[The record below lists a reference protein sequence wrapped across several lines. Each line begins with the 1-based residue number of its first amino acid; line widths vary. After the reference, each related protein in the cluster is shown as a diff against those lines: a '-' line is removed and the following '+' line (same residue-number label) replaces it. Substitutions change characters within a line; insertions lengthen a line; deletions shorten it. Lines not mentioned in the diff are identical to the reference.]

1 MQYQATCTKWNQKL
15 TLSIQ
20 AKNIDEAR
28 SILHGQ
34 GYSIMDIIELARTD
48 TGNTNFFFFDA
59 NVSGLTKTGKIQSD
73 DIFKAYRKLTE
84 DLGYNIIYI
93 YTNDG
98 MGDDQKKIITAKVKD
113 GYELY
118 RQSLWIDGWFQK
130 QKTEKESDLVG
141 ISPQILKE
149 IEHYTDIIDST
160 VEKIQNLFL
169 KYHNTLIP
177 EKRLELENIEMNLVQ
192 AKWLSNIWRL
202 KNIVEQA
209 LTLIGALETQLVQW
223 WMEWEKKKLIEETN
237 NLLKQIGSSERL
249 DTTSEN
255 DIVRKITIF
264 FEGLQKKEIAPVEE
278 QKKKVDTNS
287 FVFYRNLR
295 EFNIYTEN
303 LKTTRKK
310 IFLSIISFQF
320 KDLKRLFLK
329 KKLLIQNITIIDNRI
344 HNRNISYTKVI
355 KWAEYY
361 FEIIFSFFQKIS
373 DILLYTLFLYTICY
387 MILNTLNTFHIILLI
402 TEPRFFYYVCLIAW
416 ATFSFS
422 FMRSPI
428 SSTIMSG
435 LFLLGFIFITWNF

>member
-1 MQYQATCTKWNQKL
+1 
-15 TLSIQ
+15 
-20 AKNIDEAR
+20 
-28 SILHGQ
+28 
-34 GYSIMDIIELARTD
+34 MDIIELARTD
-48 TGNTNFFFFDA
+48 LWNTNFFFFDA

-84 DLGYNIIYI
+84 DLWYTIIYI

-98 MGDDQKKIITAKVKD
+98 MGEDQKKIITAKVKD
-113 GYELY
+113 GYDLY

-149 IEHYTDIIDST
+149 IEHYTDIIDAT

-169 KYHNTLIP
+169 KYHNTLTS

-209 LTLIGALETQLVQW
+209 LTLIWALETQLVQW
-223 WMEWEKKKLIEETN
+223 GMQWEKKKLLDETN

-255 DIVRKITIF
+255 DILRKITNF
-264 FEGLQKKEIAPVEE
+264 FENLQKKDTAPVEE

-295 EFNIYTEN
+295 ELNIYTEN
-303 LKTTRKK
+303 LKITKKK
-310 IFLSIISFQF
+310 IFFALISFQF
-320 KDLKRLFLK
+320 NDLKRLFLK

-361 FEIIFSFFQKIS
+361 FEIIFLFFEKIS
-373 DILLYTLFLYTICY
+373 DILLYTLFLYTLCY
-387 MILNTLNTFHIILLI
+387 MVLKVLDTFHIILLI
-402 TEPRFFYYVCLIAW
+402 TEPRFFYYICLISGA
-416 ATFSFS
+416 AFSFS
-422 FMRSPI
+422 LMRSPI
-428 SSTIMSG
+428 SSTVMSG
-435 LFLLGFIFITWNF
+435 LFLLEFIFITWNF